1 MNYFD
6 ELRNFSEMVD
16 NVVRHHI
23 VVIVAVELAIVCLC

>member
-16 NVVRHHI
+16 NVVHHRI